1 MIRVNDKQIMKKFKK
16 LGKDIKQEI
25 RIKYRQAHLH
35 EYKHSIYL
43 FIVYV
48 LLGIIGLIGLYIA
61 LTSQFLWGFIIY
73 VVSFIC
79 LILFVFLLKK
89 SNKPFYKYLRR
100 VLKKY

>member
-1 MIRVNDKQIMKKFKK
+1 MNDKQIMKKFKK

-79 LILFVFLLKK
+79 LILFVFFLKK